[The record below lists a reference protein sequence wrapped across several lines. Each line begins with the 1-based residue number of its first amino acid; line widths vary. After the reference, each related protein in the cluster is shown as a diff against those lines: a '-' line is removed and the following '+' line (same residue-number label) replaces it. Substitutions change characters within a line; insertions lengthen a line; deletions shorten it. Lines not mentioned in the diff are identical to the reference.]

1 MKIISKLHKYYLKHF
16 PDIMLFLIGASLILL
31 LKDVPYVNLIILN
44 FDPVFSV
51 ILLLWLAY
59 YLTSKPSSIRVLK
72 IAIIIIIIDCLL
84 VLLRSMKI
92 AEFVATIYFV
102 MIFTIS
108 VKELLNIRGIIKKQP
123 NLFNDE

>member
-1 MKIISKLHKYYLKHF
+1 
-16 PDIMLFLIGASLILL
+16 MLFLVGASLILL

-44 FDPVFSV
+44 LDPVFSV

-59 YLTSKPSSIRVLK
+59 YFTNKPSSIRVLK
-72 IAIIIIIIDCLL
+72 IALIILIIDCLL

-92 AEFVATIYFV
+92 AEFIAPIYFV

-108 VKELLNIRGIIKKQP
+108 IKELLGLRGILKKQP
-123 NLFNDE
+123 ELFDA